1 MGPRGIRSDG
11 REPLRVTM
19 DKQLK
24 FKVIEGGAR
33 ELDAPVAKSRGT
45 SWIEYVGLFCV
56 SAIIWVTLGYW
67 IWRAFRG

>member
-1 MGPRGIRSDG
+1 
-11 REPLRVTM
+11 M

-24 FKVIEGGAR
+24 FKVIEGGAP